1 MGSLQKTFY
10 VYGLLLLGSFA
21 AFAFTD
27 YGGLFGCFASIVGIA
42 LSRTIVYL
50 FLSFI
55 NFSLSI
61 AFDNFLRVDPV
72 FFFYD
77 GTGVSVGYLC
87 LISTL
92 LYCAV
97 GIFDMTRKGS
107 GRGLLVDFKFPEVSA
122 GIFWPFALA
131 TLVAA
136 GFVYQNES
144 FVLSSKY
151 DAYELQKYPFLE
163 YFGLVIAFMMQASV
177 GSRFRRVVGLIVAAI
192 YILVCLA
199 TSYRM
204 VAIICMLAA
213 FMTYFNGRRIGKP
226 LLVACWLGAYVGLT
240 YISYWRIGIF
250 DVTVENIFGY
260 VNGRL
265 DNTFTG
271 VIETSL
277 IYTAIAK
284 GQGVLE
290 NFGYLVGALLP
301 VPNSLIPDGML
312 YIVDA
317 MEKARFPGG
326 GSLAGFVI
334 YFNYFYIIPYF
345 AFIYIAFKRSHLGGI
360 ASGMYLI
367 VFITVTRWWLYGPYV
382 IFKFLGVL
390 LLIMVVNK
398 VALAAGAS
406 GRRAAGVLPR

>member
-1 MGSLQKTFY
+1 MGSLQKIFY
-10 VYGLLLLGSFA
+10 IYGLLLLGSFA

-72 FFFYD
+72 FYFYD

-92 LYCAV
+92 LYCAI
-97 GIFDMTRKGS
+97 GMMDMTRRGS

-122 GIFWPFALA
+122 GIFWPFAFVILGI
-131 TLVAA
+131 A
-136 GFVYQNES
+136 GFVFQSES
-144 FVLSSKY
+144 FVLSTKY

-163 YFGLVIAFMMQASV
+163 YVGLLIAFMLQAAR
-177 GSRFRRVVGLIVAAI
+177 GSRLRRTFGLCVALI
-192 YILVCLA
+192 YIAVCLA

-204 VAIICMLAA
+204 VAIICSLAT
-213 FMTYFNGRRIGKP
+213 FMVICNGRKVGKP
-226 LLVACWLGAYVGLT
+226 LLVGCWLGAYVGLT

-250 DVTVENIFGY
+250 DVSMENIFGY
-260 VNGRL
+260 VDGRM

-271 VIETSL
+271 VIETAL
-277 IYTAIAK
+277 IYTSIARS
-284 GQGVLE
+284 QGVIE
-290 NFGYLVGALLP
+290 NIGYLVGALLP
-301 VPNSLIPDGML
+301 VPNSLIPDSML

-317 MEKARFPGG
+317 MQRSKFPGG
-326 GSLAGFVI
+326 GALAGFVI
-334 YFNYFYIIPYF
+334 YFRYLYVVPYLW
-345 AFIYIAFKRSHLGGI
+345 FIYIAFKRSHLGGI

-367 VFITVTRWWLYGPYV
+367 LFITVTRWWLYGPYV

-390 LLIMVVNK
+390 LLIMMVNK
-398 VALAAGAS
+398 FALAVGAS